1 MNPDPPETTPE
12 ISSEMAPEPSTPPPS
27 APSTSISAPLLRP
40 RREVFDH
47 GLLPVPK
54 FSLPDPLTLLSPLKP
69 KLSEGCS
76 PSHRIN
82 AASLADFLQISTETS
97 SLILQTLAGVLHC
110 EDKDLGVDG
119 EGTADFRDVLLFL
132 YVQGYKRLVP
142 RANKDSPVVN
152 EVWPHASAFDGYLS
166 ALSPIQLVRS
176 NSRKFVPSQSDE
188 EAHQLSYLQKH
199 IANILSLLSDT
210 LEGVEGD
217 DALVITQDTFG
228 HLGFLMQFSEG
239 LSITQASPFFAN
251 SDPDMPAAPIP
262 ASQIHEWISQQIT
275 ASLEYATEK
284 EKGPSPLKEASVP
297 NVSGGNADTDITM
310 VDAPPT
316 NSGAGSNNSRGQL
329 NNGSNPTYY
338 RNQTFVEG
346 FSKASVVKH
355 PGDIKGHSIKVLNC
369 HDSMIYILAP
379 VSYATV
385 YGCSDATIVLGAVGK
400 AVKIEHC
407 ERVQIVAATKRICI
421 ANCRECIFYLG
432 VNQKP
437 LIVGDNHKLQVA
449 PFNTYYAQ
457 LGQHLAQSGINPNEN
472 KWDQPFVLGM
482 VDPHDALS
490 HPAGVSD
497 AQSESSTCLDP
508 DLFTNFLIPSW
519 FCPEVSEPTIMN
531 PFVLPEAYREAQKKK
546 EVNLAGTEQT
556 IRSLQLDENKK
567 RDLACALHAQFK
579 DWLYSSGNIRQLYCL
594 QAD

>member
-1 MNPDPPETTPE
+1 
-12 ISSEMAPEPSTPPPS
+12 
-27 APSTSISAPLLRP
+27 
-40 RREVFDH
+40 
-47 GLLPVPK
+47 
-54 FSLPDPLTLLSPLKP
+54 
-69 KLSEGCS
+69 
-76 PSHRIN
+76 
-82 AASLADFLQISTETS
+82 
-97 SLILQTLAGVLHC
+97 VLHY
-110 EDKDLGVDG
+110 EDKDLGVEG
-119 EGTADFRDVLLFL
+119 KGTADLRDVLLFL

-142 RANKDSPVVN
+142 RASKDSQLAN

-176 NSRKFVPSQSDE
+176 NSRKSMPSQSDE
-188 EAHQLSYLQKH
+188 ESHQLSYLQKH
-199 IANILSLLSDT
+199 MANILSLLSDD

-239 LSITQASPFFAN
+239 LAITQASPFFAN
-251 SDPDMPAAPIP
+251 SDPDMPAAPVP

-275 ASLEYATEK
+275 ATLENAIEK
-284 EKGPSPLKEASVP
+284 EKGISPLKETSAPHS
-297 NVSGGNADTDITM
+297 SGGNTDTDITM
-310 VDAPPT
+310 VDALPS
-316 NSGAGSNNSRGQL
+316 NSGVNSNNSRGQL
-329 NNGSNPTYY
+329 NNGSNPAYY

-355 PGDIKGHSIKVLNC
+355 LGDIKGHSVKVLNC

-385 YGCSDATIVLGAVGK
+385 YGCSDATIVLGAIGK

-432 VNQKP
+432 VNQRP

-457 LGQHLAQSGINPNEN
+457 LGEHLAQSGINPNEN

-519 FCPEVSEPTIMN
+519 VNPEVSEPTIMN
-531 PFVLPEAYREAQKKK
+531 PFLLPEAYREAQKKK
-546 EVNLAGTEQT
+546 EVNLKETEQT
-556 IRSLQLDENKK
+556 IRSLQLDENRK
-567 RDLACALHAQFK
+567 RDLACALHAQFR